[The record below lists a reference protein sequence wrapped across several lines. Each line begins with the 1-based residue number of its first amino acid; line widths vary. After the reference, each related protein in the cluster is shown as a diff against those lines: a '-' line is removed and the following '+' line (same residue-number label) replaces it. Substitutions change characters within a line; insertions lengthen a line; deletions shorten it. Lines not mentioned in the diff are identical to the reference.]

1 MWDKVDLNS
10 YIAGVK
16 RQILPTPG
24 VKVDLN
30 EFKIHFKTNQRK
42 KINNYP
48 HRFLNTIFFNH
59 AFFMSGSSDQ
69 TW

>member
-24 VKVDLN
+24 VKVG
-30 EFKIHFKTNQRK
+30 T
-42 KINNYP
+42 YP
-48 HRFLNTIFFNH
+48 F
-59 AFFMSGSSDQ
+59 
-69 TW
+69 